1 MTFAIVYIENG
12 DFVAD
17 FDSQDEAVVALRE
30 FVGEHPSLAERV
42 GLLTFDDSGNAVG
55 DLRPAGLMAA
65 AQPA

>member
-1 MTFAIVYIENG
+1 MTFAIVYIDNG

-42 GLLTFDDSGNAVG
+42 GLLAFDDSGSAVG
-55 DLRPAGLMAA
+55 DFRPASAVAA
-65 AQPA
+65 PQPA